1 MEGGAGVADAGM
13 ALDEVDAG
21 DGSDGGETPRDSFHA
36 PNLVV
41 DAVGRDAG
49 LGHRAPDA
57 SPGTAV
63 FASQG
68 TVVLAVLLQVL
79 QAVPPRRLARGL
91 RQVGTEDRDSAATRP
106 SSPRSPRPG
115 TRAGDARDA
124 RAGEEGATA
133 RGCAPPHRERHLRG
147 ASNDAWTTRDAECE
161 RPPRRRQRRSRVTEH
176 VDEIRNPLGSRR
188 SASAVETVV

>member
-36 PNLVV
+36 RILSSTLLG
-41 DAVGRDAG
+41 AMRG
-49 LGHRAPDA
+49 GHRAPDA

-79 QAVPPRRLARGL
+79 QAVLPRRLARGL
-91 RQVGTEDRDSAATRP
+91 RQVGTEDRDSAETRP

-124 RAGEEGATA
+124 RAGEEGAMA